1 MDATPGSP
9 LHAAVVAATGRPEAL
24 IADAHPEPLE
34 YDAFLA
40 HRTVRRITGV
50 AIDGHER
57 IPWSLIEKWTDG
69 PAVAS
74 PYLIDNTERELAAY
88 RSGLLAD
95 LAPRLRAPRPYGS
108 LVDSDGAV
116 TLWIEDVAH
125 QGARPLDAAALLAA
139 ARDLGAM
146 AGRWLGHPLDE
157 PWLFGG
163 WIARHSQPEAW
174 GASERTLSTTHP
186 AVVARL
192 GDRLAGGVRLLRAQ
206 ERVRGILESLPLTLC
221 HHDAVGAN
229 VFRSH
234 GDTVL
239 IDWESVG
246 PGPAGADLASLL
258 FASVRRGDASAF
270 VVGPLIEAAFDAYLE
285 GMREQAPALDA
296 DAVRLG
302 FDAAIVLRW
311 KLLADL
317 AETIESAGRARRGS
331 APGES
336 PEVAMAELIEL
347 ADVLL
352 RESERVLDS
361 DTV

>member
-9 LHAAVVAATGRPEAL
+9 LHDAVLAAIGRPEAL
-24 IADAHPEPLE
+24 IAEAHPEPLD

-40 HRTVRRITGV
+40 NRTVRRITGV
-50 AIDGHER
+50 AIDGDER

-88 RSGLLAD
+88 RSGLLDD
-95 LAPRLRAPRPYGS
+95 LAPRLHAPRPYGTF
-108 LVDSDGAV
+108 VGGDGAT

-125 QGARPLDAAALLAA
+125 EGPRPLDAEALVAA
-139 ARDLGAM
+139 ARDLGGM

-157 PWLFGG
+157 SWLFRG

-174 GASERTLSTTHP
+174 DAGAVTLSTTHP
-186 AVVARL
+186 AVVVRL
-192 GDRLAGGVRLLRAQ
+192 GERLAGGVRLLRSQ
-206 ERVRGILESLPLTLC
+206 DRVRGILESLPVTLC
-221 HHDAVGAN
+221 HHDPVGAN
-229 VFRSH
+229 VFRNR

-246 PGPAGADLASLL
+246 PGPAGVDLASLL

-270 VVGPLIEAAFDAYLE
+270 VVGPLIEDAFDAYLE
-285 GMREQAPALDA
+285 GTRQQAGAVDA

-302 FDAAIVLRW
+302 FDASIVLRW
-311 KLLADL
+311 KLIADI
-317 AETIESAGRARRGS
+317 AATIESGEQARRGS
-331 APGES
+331 VPHES
-336 PEVAMAELIEL
+336 SEQALEELIVL

-352 RESERVLDS
+352 RESERVLG
-361 DTV
+361 

>member
-9 LHAAVVAATGRPEAL
+9 LHDAVVAATGRPGAL
-24 IADAHPEPLE
+24 IAEAHPESLD

-40 HRTVRRITGV
+40 NRTVRRITGV
-50 AIDGHER
+50 AVDGDER

-69 PAVAS
+69 PEVAS
-74 PYLIDNTERELAAY
+74 AYLTDNTERELAAY
-88 RSGLLAD
+88 RSGLLDD
-95 LAPRLRAPRPYGS
+95 LAPRLRAPRPYGT
-108 LVDSDGAV
+108 LVDVDGAI

-125 QGARPLDAAALLAA
+125 EGPRPLDAGALVAA
-139 ARDLGAM
+139 ARDLGGM

-157 PWLFGG
+157 PWLFRG
-163 WIARHSQPEAW
+163 WITRHSQPEAW
-174 GASERTLSTTHP
+174 DAGAATLSRTDP

-192 GDRLAGGVRLLRAQ
+192 GERLLGGMRLLGAQ
-206 ERVRGILESLPLTLC
+206 DRVRGILESLPPTLC

-229 VFRSH
+229 VFRNG

-239 IDWESVG
+239 IDCESVG
-246 PGPAGADLASLL
+246 PGPAGVDLASLL

-270 VVGPLIEAAFDAYLE
+270 VVGPLIEEAFAAYLD
-285 GMREQAPALDA
+285 GMREQSGAVDA
-296 DAVRLG
+296 DSVRLG
-302 FDAAIVLRW
+302 FDASIVLRW
-311 KLLADL
+311 KLIADL
-317 AETIESAGRARRGS
+317 ASTIESGGEARRGS
-331 APGES
+331 APHES
-336 PEVAMAELIEL
+336 SDEAFEELIAL